1 MARLT
6 KRTRANLELAPKEP
20 LPLKDA
26 VAALKKFKGPR
37 FDQTVEICF
46 TLGIDTT
53 QADQLVRGAIALPHG
68 VGKSKRVIAFCG
80 SDDAAAAKAAGALEA
95 GADDLIKK
103 VSDGWMDFDVAVA
116 SPDMMKLV
124 SRLGR
129 QLGPRG
135 LMPTPKAGTVTTDI
149 ARAVREYSAGK
160 VEYRNDKGG
169 NVHAVIGKMSFKAE
183 DLSANLEHFIH
194 TIEKSRPNTAKGV
207 FIRKC
212 VIAGAM
218 TPGVQVKIAQAVVA
232 E

>member
-1 MARLT
+1 MARLS
-6 KRTRANLELAPKEP
+6 KRTRANLELAPKQP
-20 LPLKDA
+20 LPLKEA
-26 VAALKKFKGPR
+26 VAALKKFKAPK

-53 QADQLVRGAIALPHG
+53 QADQLLRGAIALPHG

-95 GADDLIKK
+95 GADDLVKK
-103 VSDGWMDFDVAVA
+103 VADGWMDFDVAVA
-116 SPDMMKLV
+116 SPDMMKIV

-169 NVHAVIGKMSFKAE
+169 NVQAAVGRMSFPE
-183 DLSANLEHFIH
+183 DHLCDNIDFFIQ
-194 TIEKSRPNTAKGV
+194 TILKSKPASTKGQFV
-207 FIRKC
+207 KKVTIS
-212 VIAGAM
+212 GTM
-218 TPGVQVKIAQAVVA
+218 TPGVRVAV
-232 E
+232 

>member
-1 MARLT
+1 MARLS
-6 KRTRANLELAPKEP
+6 KRAKANAELVPAEP

-26 VAALKKFKGPR
+26 VTVLKKFKGPK

-53 QADQLVRGAIALPHG
+53 QADQLVRGAVALPHG

-80 SDDAAAAKAAGALEA
+80 SDDAAAAREAGAIEA
-95 GADDLIKK
+95 GADDLVKK

-116 SPDMMKLV
+116 SPDMMKIV

-149 ARAVREYSAGK
+149 AKAVREYSAGK

-169 NVHAVIGKMSFKAE
+169 NVQAAVGRMSFSEDHLADNIDFFIQTIMKAKP
-183 DLSANLEHFIH
+183 SSTKGQFVKKV
-194 TIEKSRPNTAKGV
+194 TISGT
-207 FIRKC
+207 
-212 VIAGAM
+212 M
-218 TPGVQVKIAQAVVA
+218 TPGVRVVV
-232 E
+232 

>member
-169 NVHAVIGKMSFKAE
+169 NVQAAVGRMSFPEDHLADNIDFFIQTILKAKPA
-183 DLSANLEHFIH
+183 STKGQFVKKV
-194 TIEKSRPNTAKGV
+194 TISGT
-207 FIRKC
+207 
-212 VIAGAM
+212 M
-218 TPGVQVKIAQAVVA
+218 TPGVRVAV
-232 E
+232 

>member
-1 MARLT
+1 MAKLS
-6 KRTRANLELAPKEP
+6 KRARANAELIPADP

-26 VAALKKFKGPR
+26 VTALKKFKGPK

-53 QADQLVRGAIALPHG
+53 QADQLVRGAVALPHG

-80 SDDAAAAKAAGALEA
+80 SDDAAGAKAAGAIEA
-95 GADDLIKK
+95 GADDLVKK

-116 SPDMMKLV
+116 SPDMMKIV

-149 ARAVREYSAGK
+149 AKAVREYSAGK

-169 NVHAVIGKMSFKAE
+169 NVQAAVGRMSFSEDHLADNIDFFIQTIMKAKP
-183 DLSANLEHFIH
+183 SSTKGQFVKKV
-194 TIEKSRPNTAKGV
+194 TISGT
-207 FIRKC
+207 
-212 VIAGAM
+212 M
-218 TPGVQVKIAQAVVA
+218 TPGVRVAVS
-232 E
+232 

>member
-1 MARLT
+1 MARPG
-6 KRTRANLELAPKEP
+6 KRTRANLEMVPAEP
-20 LPLKDA
+20 LPLKEA
-26 VAALKKFKGPR
+26 VAALKKFKGPK

-80 SDDAAAAKAAGALEA
+80 SDDAAGAKAAGAIEA
-95 GADDLIKK
+95 GSDDLVKK
-103 VSDGWMDFDVAVA
+103 ISDGWMDFDVAVA
-116 SPDMMKLV
+116 SPDMMKIV

-149 ARAVREYSAGK
+149 AKAVREYSAGK

-169 NVHAVIGKMSFKAE
+169 NVQAAVGRMSFTEDNLTDNIDFFIQAILKAKP
-183 DLSANLEHFIH
+183 SS
-194 TIEKSRPNTAKGV
+194 TKGV
-207 FIRKC
+207 FVKKVTIS
-212 VIAGAM
+212 GTM
-218 TPGVQVKIAQAVVA
+218 TPGVRVAV
-232 E
+232 

>member
-1 MARLT
+1 MAKLN
-6 KRTRANLELAPKEP
+6 KRARANAELIPAEP

-26 VAALKKFKGPR
+26 VAALKKFKGPK

-46 TLGIDTT
+46 TLGIDST
-53 QADQLVRGAIALPHG
+53 QADQLIRGAVALPHG

-80 SDDAAAAKAAGALEA
+80 SDDVAAAKEAGAVEA
-95 GADDLIKK
+95 GADDLVKK

-116 SPDMMKLV
+116 SPDMMKIV

-149 ARAVREYSAGK
+149 VKAVREYSAGK

-169 NVHAVIGKMSFKAE
+169 NVQAAVGRMSFSDDHLHDNIDFFIQTILKAKP
-183 DLSANLEHFIH
+183 SSTKGTFVKKV
-194 TIEKSRPNTAKGV
+194 TISGT
-207 FIRKC
+207 
-212 VIAGAM
+212 M
-218 TPGVQVKIAQAVVA
+218 TPGVRIAV
-232 E
+232 